1 MPFYVISHQEEN
13 HILCDN
19 TISGYSKMML
29 FYSCRKFNY
38 CVKKLYVDSYLNF
51 QKRCENTILRKS
63 FFMWFY
69 HCGCNMK
76 IAKLTAKIMWFCRGC
91 RFRYKWL
98 HIKSAV
104 FGVTHM
110 WRLKFCTVCRSDSF
124 SRRACAFNRPSMHS
138 SYLPKCGFIVNTDSK
153 SFLGMS

>member
-1 MPFYVISHQEEN
+1 MLFYTSGKIIFYVLIHQLD
-13 HILCDN
+13 IAFLCYFAPRGKSYLCDN

-69 HCGCNMK
+69 AYGCNMK
-76 IAKLTAKIMWFCRGC
+76 SAKITAKIMWFCRGC

-104 FGVTHM
+104 FGVTRM
-110 WRLKFCTVCRSDSF
+110 RRLKFVLC
-124 SRRACAFNRPSMHS
+124 
-138 SYLPKCGFIVNTDSK
+138 SYIV
-153 SFLGMS
+153 